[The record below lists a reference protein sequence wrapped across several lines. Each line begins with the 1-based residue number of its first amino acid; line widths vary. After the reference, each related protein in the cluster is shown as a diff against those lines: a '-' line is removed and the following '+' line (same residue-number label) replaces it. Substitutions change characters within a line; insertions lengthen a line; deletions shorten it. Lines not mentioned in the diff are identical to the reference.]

1 MGGVPGR
8 SCFSSDSG
16 HSDFTGWAS
25 SEGSCDQTAHVHM
38 LDLECWETSEDALGT
53 PEPEPEPLGS
63 VRDLV
68 SLSGACEHYSP
79 PSPLQCPDDG
89 GQVFGGNL
97 EDDFKVMFWS
107 EARTLVDPRYLEEHH
122 SVSSAVRLELV
133 RWMIRAAHRYK
144 FDLSTTSLATNLL
157 DRYFALNK
165 NQVWENWV
173 PPLAAVAC
181 LSIAAKHEEMNLPTN
196 LQCVQVDVPWGSI
209 FTATNIMDMEL
220 IILEALHWRLAAVT
234 PVTFAERLIQMLPS
248 FPGEYQGSR
257 SVSSCDSSTR
267 HQTTVNYKGVRQD
280 ARRYLY
286 FAVQDPAFLR
296 YRPSSIACAAVLRAL
311 STRLSNCA
319 VEWASKHFKSFCHQ
333 IARELDDCRQQLDET
348 YAKMGVPQPPMTTPQ
363 AASFSSQLVDTPQQH
378 LEWRAP
384 ASRGSITPT
393 HPRPA
398 GPRDATQD
406 R

>member
-1 MGGVPGR
+1 
-8 SCFSSDSG
+8 
-16 HSDFTGWAS
+16 
-25 SEGSCDQTAHVHM
+25 M
-38 LDLECWETSEDALGT
+38 LDLECWEASEDALGT

-68 SLSGACEHYSP
+68 SLSEACQNHSP
-79 PSPLQCPDDG
+79 PSPLHCPDDG
-89 GQVFGGNL
+89 GQIFGGDL
-97 EDDFKVMFWS
+97 EDDFKIMFRL
-107 EARTLVDPRYLEEHH
+107 ETRTLVDPRYLQVHR
-122 SVSSAVRLELV
+122 SVSNAVRLELV
-133 RWMIRAAHRYK
+133 RWMIRAAHRYR

-165 NQVWENWV
+165 DQVWENWV

-220 IILEALHWRLAAVT
+220 IILEALQWRLAAVT
-234 PVTFAERLIQMLPS
+234 PVTFAERLLQMLQTLPS
-248 FPGEYQGSR
+248 NSPGEYQGFQSLSSCESPTSRHTLVVNSR
-257 SVSSCDSSTR
+257 SV
-267 HQTTVNYKGVRQD
+267 RQD
-280 ARRYLY
+280 TRRYLY

-296 YRPSSIACAAVLRAL
+296 FRPSSIACAAILRAL

-319 VEWASKHFKSFCHQ
+319 VERASKHFKSICQ
-333 IARELDDCRQQLDET
+333 EIAHELDDCRLQLGET
-348 YAKMGVPQPPMTTPQ
+348 YAKMGVPQPPITTPQ
-363 AASFSSQLVDTPQQH
+363 AASFTSQIVETPQQH

-393 HPRPA
+393 HPRPT
-398 GPRDATQD
+398 GPRDAIQD